1 MAPRVASPGQP
12 GRWSGTSSRSI
23 GLERPGNKNLRRR
36 FFVEAFQGGRAVL
49 KGEQAEHLGRVL
61 RARTGQL
68 YELSDQS
75 SVWLGRVAAV
85 KRDAIE
91 FDLLERVPVEQP
103 RLEIS
108 LLLSLIKFPRFEW
121 CLEKATELG
130 VTEVIPIIAGRSQK
144 GLADAARKR
153 LGRWQKILLES
164 AEQSRQLRIPRLATP
179 AGVERAL
186 REASA
191 PLKLFLSES
200 PEAKPLKEVLAGRE
214 ARSAAVAIGPE
225 GGWTDAE
232 VSVARGAGFLE
243 AALGPAILRTE
254 TAVAA
259 ILAIL
264 VYESS
269 R

>member
-1 MAPRVASPGQP
+1 PSTTSWGWPVAGNRSRVASNVRRPRAWPKQFSGIMAPRVASPGQP

-85 KRDAIE
+85 KRDQIE
-91 FDLLERVPVEQP
+91 FDLLERVPVERP

-121 CLEKATELG
+121 CLEKA
-130 VTEVIPIIAGRSQK
+130 
-144 GLADAARKR
+144 
-153 LGRWQKILLES
+153 
-164 AEQSRQLRIPRLATP
+164 
-179 AGVERAL
+179 
-186 REASA
+186 
-191 PLKLFLSES
+191 
-200 PEAKPLKEVLAGRE
+200 
-214 ARSAAVAIGPE
+214 
-225 GGWTDAE
+225 
-232 VSVARGAGFLE
+232 
-243 AALGPAILRTE
+243 
-254 TAVAA
+254 
-259 ILAIL
+259 
-264 VYESS
+264 
-269 R
+269 